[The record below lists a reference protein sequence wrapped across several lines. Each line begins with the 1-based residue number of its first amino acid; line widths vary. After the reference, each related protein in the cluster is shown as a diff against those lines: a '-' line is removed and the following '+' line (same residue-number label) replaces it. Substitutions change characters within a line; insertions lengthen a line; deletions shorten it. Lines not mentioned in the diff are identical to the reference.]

1 MNFRVESG
9 ARGVKITKNPYGAS
23 IEIKDTN
30 PQSRFLPPDSAE
42 LRRAV
47 RNAETVTEMPK
58 LRRD

>member
-23 IEIKDTN
+23 IEIRDTD
-30 PQSRFLPPDSAE
+30 PQSRFLPPDPGE

-47 RNAETVTEMPK
+47 RNAETLTEMPK
-58 LRRD
+58 VKGS